1 MPHSLV
7 TQEIVERETDPSGT
21 QSETIAIK
29 NTENFLVPLNA
40 DVKETK
46 KQVLK
51 AASEEQAKLRSV
63 EVKMLDF
70 DWIFQNDNAK
80 TFLGMLAITDYEYLF
95 STG

>member
-1 MPHSLV
+1 MV
-7 TQEIVERETDPSGT
+7 TQEIVERETNPSGS
-21 QSETIAIK
+21 QLEKIPIK
-29 NTENFLVPLNA
+29 NTENFLVPFNV
-40 DVKETK
+40 DVKETE

-51 AASEEQAKLRSV
+51 AASEEQAKLRSI

-80 TFLGMLAITDYEYLF
+80 TFLGMLATTDYEYLF